1 VFYEW
6 TRLFVILSASNI
18 EERIMT
24 IKEIVAKQR
33 AFYLSGATRSFEFRQ
48 KALRKLQSALREN
61 EDKIAEALVKDLGKP
76 PFESYM
82 SETGMVLDEL
92 RYQLKHL
99 RGWMRDKRVRT
110 PLAQFHSVSFVSPE
124 PYGVV
129 LIMSPWNYPI
139 LLCLD
144 PMIGAISAGN
154 CAVVKP
160 SAYTPATSQMIA
172 DILAEIYPPEYVA
185 VIQGGRQENTAL
197 LEQKFDY
204 IFFTG
209 SVGVGK
215 VVMEA
220 AAKHLTPVTLELGG
234 KSPTIIDASADL
246 SLAARRIA
254 FGKIL
259 NGGQTCVA
267 PDYVLIEESV
277 RDEFIEHFRSVL
289 EEFFPDGNY
298 EDMARI
304 VNEKH
309 YQEKKE
315 LLLGQKVAI
324 GGGFDDRAMRIEPTV
339 LVDVDPDSRVMTEEI
354 FAPILPVLTW
364 RKLEEAIEFVR
375 SRPKPLALYL
385 FTGDRSV
392 EERVLTG
399 CSFGGGC
406 VNDTVIHLA
415 TPYMGFGGVGQSGMG
430 SYHGK
435 RSFDTFTHYRSIVRK
450 STWLDLPFR
459 YRPYSD
465 GKFRMIRRFLK

>member
-1 VFYEW
+1 M
-6 TRLFVILSASNI
+6 SI
-18 EERIMT
+18 EET
-24 IKEIVAKQR
+24 VAKQR

-61 EDKIAEALVKDLGKP
+61 EAMIAEALLKDLGKV

-92 RYQLKHL
+92 RYHRRQL

-129 LIMSPWNYPI
+129 LVMSPWNYPI

-144 PMIGAISAGN
+144 PLIGAISAGN

-160 SAYTPATSQMIA
+160 SAYTPATSQVIA
-172 DILAEIYPPEYVA
+172 DILTDIYAPEFVA
-185 VIQGGRQENTAL
+185 VVQGGRQENTAL

-220 AAKHLTPVTLELGG
+220 ASKHLTPVTLELGG

-246 SLAARRIA
+246 HLAAKRIA
-254 FGKIL
+254 FGKVL

-267 PDYVLIEESV
+267 PDYVLIEENV
-277 RDEFIEHFRSVL
+277 RDEFVEHFRKVL
-289 EEFFPDGNY
+289 EEFFPNGNY
-298 EDMARI
+298 ESMARI

-315 LLLGQKVAI
+315 LLLDQKVAI
-324 GGGFDDRAMRIEPTV
+324 GGGFDDRTMRIEPTV
-339 LVDVDPDSRVMTEEI
+339 LVDVDPESRVMTEEV

-364 RKLEEAIEFVR
+364 RRLDEAIGFVR

-392 EERVLTG
+392 EERVLAS

-435 RSFDTFTHYRSIVRK
+435 HSFDTFTHYRSIVRK

-459 YRPYSD
+459 YRPYTNE
-465 GKFRMIRRFLK
+465 KFRMIRKFLK

>member
-385 FTGDRSV
+385 FTGDRNV

-399 CSFGGGC
+399 SSFGGGC

-435 RSFDTFTHYRSIVRK
+435 QSFDTFTHYRSIVRK

-459 YRPYSD
+459 YRPYSEE
-465 GKFRMIRRFLK
+465 KFRMIRRFLK

>member
-1 VFYEW
+1 
-6 TRLFVILSASNI
+6 
-18 EERIMT
+18 MT